1 MKSLSHKSAKP
12 SHYNKEAKYY
22 DKFNEKNSFQINQVI
37 EKILK
42 KYKTKT
48 VCDLTC
54 GTGSQVFWLAQ
65 RGYEVV
71 GSDINLKMLTIAK
84 NKAKKE
90 KLYVKF
96 IQGDMR
102 TAKAGK
108 FDAVLTIFNAIG
120 HLTKPD
126 FEKAMRNIHENLN
139 DNGLYVFDIFNLN
152 YLLKDNNITK
162 LTIDWQKK
170 SGNNAVREIQYS
182 TISNDGIL
190 ASYDIY
196 HEQIGSNK
204 PKISNAFQTLQVY
217 SAKQL
222 KMMLQKN
229 GFKVLKQCN
238 INGSKFSDS
247 KSDRILTV
255 CKKIGKVKKG

>member
-22 DKFNEKNSFQINQVI
+22 DKFNEKNSVLINQKL

-42 KYKTKT
+42 KYKAKT

-54 GTGSQVFWLAQ
+54 GTGSQVFWLAK

-71 GSDINLKMLTIAK
+71 GSDINSKMLTIAK

-90 KLYVKF
+90 KLHVKF

-102 TAKAGK
+102 TIKAGK

-126 FEKAMRNIHENLN
+126 FEKAMRNIHETLN

-152 YLLKDNNITK
+152 YLLKNNNITK

-255 CKKIGKVKKG
+255 CKKIVKIKNN